1 MAQEVYIVSVART
14 PVGSFGSSLASFQ
27 ATELG
32 SKSINGA
39 LDKAGVK
46 PGQVE
51 EVFFGNVLTANN
63 GQAPARQAALGAGV
77 SNTVPCT
84 TVNKVCASGSK
95 SVMLGTQ
102 SILLG
107 DTDLVV
113 TGGMESMSNTPYYMD
128 KARFGYKMGHGNIV
142 DGILKDGLWD
152 VYNDYHMGNAAELC
166 ASECNISREQQDE
179 YTIESYKRAAEAT
192 EKGYLKDEIVPVEV
206 KGKKETITVEEDEEF
221 KNIKYDKVGKLKPV
235 FQKEGTVTA
244 ANSSTINDGAAAL
257 VLASKE
263 KVDELGLNPI
273 AKIVTYAD
281 AAKEPERFTTAP
293 ADALQKLVNKAGKTL
308 DDVDYF
314 EINEAFA
321 VVAQANNQI
330 LNLDPSKVNVFG
342 GAVSLGHPIGCS
354 GARILST
361 LTSVLKHKG
370 GEIGAMGICNG
381 GGGASSI
388 LIEKV

>member
-370 GEIGAMGICNG
+370 GKIGAMGICNG

>member
-1 MAQEVYIVSVART
+1 MAQEVYIASVART
-14 PVGSFGSSLASFQ
+14 PVGSYGSSLASFQ

-32 SKSINGA
+32 SKSIQGA
-39 LDKAGVK
+39 IDKAGIK

-63 GQAPARQAALGAGV
+63 GQAPARQAALGAGI

-95 SVMLGTQ
+95 SVMFGAQ

-113 TGGMESMSNTPYYMD
+113 AGGMESMTNTPYYLD
-128 KARFGYKMGHGNIV
+128 KARFGYKMGHGSVV
-142 DGILKDGLWD
+142 DGVLKDGLWD

-179 YTIESYKRAAEAT
+179 YAIQSYKRAADAT
-192 EKGYLKDEIVPVEV
+192 EKGYFRDEIVPVDV
-206 KGKKETITVEEDEEF
+206 KGKKETITITEDEEY
-221 KNIKYDKVGKLKPV
+221 KNIKYDKVEKLKPV
-235 FQKEGTVTA
+235 FQKEGSVTA
-244 ANSSTINDGAAAL
+244 ANASTLNDGSAAI
-257 VLASKE
+257 VLASGE
-263 KVDELGLNPI
+263 KVKELGLNPI
-273 AKIVTYAD
+273 AKIVSYAD

-293 ADALQKLVNKAGKTL
+293 SEALQKLVRKAGKTL
-308 DDVDYF
+308 SDVDFF

-321 VVAQANNQI
+321 VVAVANNQI
-330 LNLDPSKVNVFG
+330 LDIDPEKVNVFG

-361 LTSVLKHKG
+361 LTSVLKHKNG
-370 GEIGAMGICNG
+370 KLGAVGICNG
-381 GGGASSI
+381 GGGASAM